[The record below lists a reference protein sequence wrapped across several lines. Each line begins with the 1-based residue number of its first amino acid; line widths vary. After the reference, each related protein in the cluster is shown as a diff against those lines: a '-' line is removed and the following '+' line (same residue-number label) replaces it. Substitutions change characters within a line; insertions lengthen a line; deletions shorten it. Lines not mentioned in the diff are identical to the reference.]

1 MEKSYT
7 IPWLTINIYCIK
19 LYIIECG
26 VQHGVKKNDLSAPPV
41 FFFNKAREKTI
52 VVSIGETI
60 PKNTKIKD

>member
-26 VQHGVKKNDLSAPPV
+26 VQHGVQKNDLSAPPV
-41 FFFNKAREKTI
+41 FFL
-52 VVSIGETI
+52 
-60 PKNTKIKD
+60 IKRGQRP